1 MGAWVGG
8 RVCMCEL
15 VWMGAWVGG
24 RVSVEHYSCNLQGN
38 CAMSNYY
45 PIKFPLSSWRSWCM
59 ISRAC
64 VQLDIV
70 TWLSRL
76 TMVLKFC
83 HLIVL
88 CAK

>member
-1 MGAWVGG
+1 
-8 RVCMCEL
+8 
-15 VWMGAWVGG
+15 MGAWVGG